1 MQKSTKYS
9 KNAQQ
14 ITLNMHNKIVK
25 KCTMRL
31 EKIKKICYPK
41 KEVSKMKLTKKGYI
55 TRLID
60 KEIEENLNIF
70 GAISIEGPKWCGKT
84 WAALNHSNS
93 VAYLNNTA
101 DNFREKHLAE
111 MDVNLVLDKEA
122 PELIDEWQEVP
133 AIWDAVRFKCDEDNK
148 KGKYILTGSSVP
160 VSDKIHH
167 SGAGRICKMKMYT
180 MSLYESGDSSGE
192 VSLKDLFK
200 NKVQNKLVSKVELKR
215 LAELI
220 VRGGWPETIN
230 ISVNGAMKIAR
241 SYIEAVLDKDIIEID
256 GVKRDKQKMEML
268 LRSLARNES
277 TISGNNVLMKDI
289 DDNVTEEDV
298 SISRNTVSDY
308 LNVLNRLHLIE
319 NQLPFMYKIRSRVNV
334 GKNSKRHFVDPSLGC
349 AILNITPEKLLN
361 DLETMGLY
369 FEALCERD
377 LKIYAESIG
386 AKLYHYR
393 ENDTGVEVDAI
404 VEIADGEYGAI
415 EIKLGANKEEEAA
428 KSLKRFYELADVK
441 PKFMCIICGLYD
453 AVVKRP
459 DGIYVLPITALKP

>member
-1 MQKSTKYS
+1 
-9 KNAQQ
+9 
-14 ITLNMHNKIVK
+14 
-25 KCTMRL
+25 
-31 EKIKKICYPK
+31 
-41 KEVSKMKLTKKGYI
+41 MKLTKKEYI
-55 TRLID
+55 PRLID
-60 KEIEENLNIF
+60 KAIDENLEVF

-84 WAALNHSNS
+84 WTALNHSKS
-93 VAYLNNTA
+93 VVYLNNTA

-111 MDVNLVLDKEA
+111 MDVNLILNKEM

-133 AIWDAVRFKCDEDNK
+133 AIWDAVRFQCDQDTG

-167 SGAGRICKMKMYT
+167 SGAGRICKMNMYT
-180 MSLYESGDSSGE
+180 MSLYESGDSTGE
-192 VSLKDLFK
+192 VSLKDLFE
-200 NKVQNKLVSKVELKR
+200 NKVKNKLVNKVELQR

-220 VRGGWPETIN
+220 VRGGWPESIN
-230 ISVNGAMKIAR
+230 MSVNAAMKVAR
-241 SYIEAVLDKDIIEID
+241 SYIEAVLDKDIVEID
-256 GVKRDKQKMEML
+256 GIKRDRAKMEML

-277 TISGNNVLMKDI
+277 TIASNNLLMRDI
-289 DDNVTEEDV
+289 DDNVTGEDV
-298 SISRNTVSDY
+298 LASRNTVTDY
-308 LNVLNRLHLIE
+308 LDVLTRLHLIE
-319 NQLPFMYKIRSRVNV
+319 NQNSFMYKIRSRLNV
-334 GKNSKRHFVDPSLGC
+334 GKNPKRHFVDPSLGC
-349 AILNITPEKLLN
+349 AVLNITPEKLIN

-393 ENDTGVEVDAI
+393 ENDTGLEVDAI

-428 KSLKRFYELADVK
+428 ASLKRFYELAEVK